1 MRLTPIEYP
10 STLMLRIAYWMTKR
24 AYGRVITPMKV
35 VYARMPKVLPM
46 SRAMAKF
53 AHSGL
58 RLDQSL
64 VSLICTHVASINGC
78 GFCVD
83 IGEAHAVFARVP
95 VDKMRAL
102 PNYAASTHYSE
113 RERAALAYVEE
124 ITKTKN
130 ATDNTFAALRTH
142 FSDEEIVEITWLN
155 AMENYY
161 NLINRPLGIE
171 SDGLCI
177 LAEKKA
183 EGRGQGN
190 RT

>member
-1 MRLTPIEYP
+1 MRLSPVEQP
-10 STLMLRIAYWMTKR
+10 NTLMLRIAYWMTRR

-46 SRAMAKF
+46 SRAMANFMQK
-53 AHSGL
+53 GL
-58 RLDQSL
+58 WFDKSL
-64 VSLICTHVASINGC
+64 ISLICTHIASINGC
-78 GFCVD
+78 GFCID

-95 VDKMRAL
+95 IEKMRAL
-102 PNYAASTHYSE
+102 PNYATSPLYTE

-124 ITKTKN
+124 VTKTRN
-130 ATDNTFAALRTH
+130 AADATFEALRKH
-142 FSDEEIVEITWLN
+142 FPDEEIVEITWLN

-177 LAEKKA
+177 LAEKKL
-183 EGRGQGN
+183 RK
-190 RT
+190 

>member
-1 MRLTPIEYP
+1 MRLTPIDKP
-10 STLMLRIAYWMTKR
+10 RSLTLRIAYWMTKR

-35 VYARMPKVLPM
+35 VYARIPKVLPM

-58 RLDQSL
+58 RLDRGL
-64 VSLICTHVASINGC
+64 NALICTHVASMNGC
-78 GFCVD
+78 GFCID

-95 VDKMRAL
+95 VEKLRAL
-102 PNYAASTHYSE
+102 PNYATDPRFSE
-113 RERAALAYVEE
+113 RERAALAFVEE
-124 ITKTKN
+124 VTKTKG
-130 ATDNTFAALRTH
+130 ATDETFAALRRH

-171 SDGLCI
+171 SDGLCV
-177 LAEKKA
+177 LAEKKTA
-183 EGRGQGN
+183 ARGPSGA
-190 RT
+190 